1 MKKNLI
7 GLIILAV
14 ICIGLGLALVTTK
27 KQAAIEKKKD
37 ADTIFTLSNQWV
49 ETSGKL
55 EEQKQVNLTLE
66 KDVATRKT
74 EFAELTN
81 KFSDIATT
89 LVKTE
94 DSLKLTKEEVVRREA
109 KIAELEQQ
117 NAQLD
122 QRAAA
127 LSTSLTNLTVQ
138 IADTQ
143 RKLAA
148 SEGDKAFLE
157 KELKRLMGEKAE
169 LERQFNDIV
178 ALRAQVAKLRAEL
191 NISRRLEWIR
201 KGLFAADD
209 QKGAQQLMQRSPP
222 AAAASKPANAYDL
235 NVEVKADGSVRV
247 IPPMTNGP
255 AAIPLPQ
262 QK

>member
-89 LVKTE
+89 LVKT
-94 DSLKLTKEEVVRREA
+94 
-109 KIAELEQQ
+109 
-117 NAQLD
+117 
-122 QRAAA
+122 
-127 LSTSLTNLTVQ
+127 
-138 IADTQ
+138 
-143 RKLAA
+143 
-148 SEGDKAFLE
+148 
-157 KELKRLMGEKAE
+157 
-169 LERQFNDIV
+169 
-178 ALRAQVAKLRAEL
+178 
-191 NISRRLEWIR
+191 
-201 KGLFAADD
+201 
-209 QKGAQQLMQRSPP
+209 
-222 AAAASKPANAYDL
+222 
-235 NVEVKADGSVRV
+235 
-247 IPPMTNGP
+247 
-255 AAIPLPQ
+255 
-262 QK
+262 